1 MRALNEW
8 ENKNTTYKHL
18 HNNISVLYIIEM
30 KITS

>member
-1 MRALNEW
+1 MHALNEW

-18 HNNISVLYIIEM
+18 HNNTFVLYIIEM